1 MGPGWWEP
9 PEPLGRRPDVGRADT
24 RVWNPRQGVDRTE
37 RSRCRF
43 RYTALAI
50 VVAVPLALGRRTR
63 RRVAVVLAVRVG
75 AGGTPVLLPV
85 QLALTVSTCV
95 GLPALA
101 RSSVHTRRGGCGAR
115 RGRADRGRPCG
126 VRRARGCRCVVSRS
140 GRILDVRRPV
150 LARRPRAPDLAEH
163 R

>member
-9 PEPLGRRPDVGRADT
+9 PEPLGRRPDVGREDP

-37 RSRCRF
+37 RSRCRL

-126 VRRARGCRCVVSRS
+126 VRRARGGRVLVVRR
-140 GRILDVRRPV
+140 GCIPTVRRPV
-150 LARRPRAPDLAEH
+150 LPRRHGDPALAEP